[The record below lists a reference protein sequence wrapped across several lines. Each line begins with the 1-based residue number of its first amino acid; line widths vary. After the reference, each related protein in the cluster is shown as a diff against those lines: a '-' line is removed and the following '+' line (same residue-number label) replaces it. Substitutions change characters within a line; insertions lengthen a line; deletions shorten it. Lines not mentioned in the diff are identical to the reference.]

1 MELVVRRAITAV
13 GLPVAD
19 VAAAAGTT
27 PARRLGL
34 GGVTGS
40 LRAGLAAD
48 IVLLDEDL
56 RLNVVIARGERHQP
70 GG

>member
-19 VAAAAGTT
+19 VAAAAAHSRPPIG
-27 PARRLGL
+27 P

-40 LRAGLAAD
+40 LQAGLAAD
-48 IVLLDEDL
+48 IVLLDEDF
-56 RLNVVIARGERHQP
+56 RLDAVIARGERHRP
-70 GG
+70 VS